1 MQNDKFIPQESK
13 LKKYQLEFL
22 NKIIAR
28 QMLFGPILKAFNR
41 ERILNG
47 RYTKRND
54 YWEFVG
60 YNILGPI
67 LHHFSEWIIAQANKH
82 DIKRVFFLAR
92 DGWIIKK
99 AVDLIL
105 KSSQYNISTCY
116 LFASRRCYNLPAL
129 ASIEDSDFHFLFD
142 GGRRHSALT
151 LFNKLGI
158 SKEKI
163 SPLVTKY
170 FSNPE
175 EIIDQSVHYRKLE
188 ALFMEASN
196 IIAEHAAEERKVL
209 VNYFKK
215 NGVYDEKII
224 IVDIGW
230 HGSLQRAVK
239 KMSQIEGKNCDI
251 KGLYFGLFDSP
262 KHFSRECDMNAYF
275 FNYGIPSEN
284 EHLIKQ
290 SVEVIELLFSAP
302 HCGVEKITQQ
312 DGQFK
317 AVFTQPTKHEK
328 HRQHISKQ
336 LYHGAMQFIIDF
348 DMLFNGVTLP
358 FTPRNYAAPLET
370 LLTSPSNKDI
380 EMFSKVHHAAGFGA
394 AHYEPL
400 IPPKISFPAALFSPR
415 VIIKKFER
423 AFWPRGY
430 EALQSRGVIRFSYR
444 SARFLS
450 KIKKLLLQR
459 LVTFN

>member
-22 NKIIAR
+22 NKIIVR
-28 QMLFGPILKAFNR
+28 QPLFGPILKAFNR

-67 LHHFSEWIIAQANKH
+67 LRHFSEWIIAQANKH

-116 LFASRRCYNLPAL
+116 LFASRRCYSLPAL

-142 GGRRHSALT
+142 GGRRHSVLT

-163 SPLVTKY
+163 SPLVAKY

-175 EIIDQSVHYRKLE
+175 EIIDQPAHYRKLE
-188 ALFMEASN
+188 ALFMEAGN

-209 VNYFKK
+209 VTYFKK

-230 HGSLQRAVK
+230 HGSLQRA
-239 KMSQIEGKNCDI
+239 MKNKSSMAI
-251 KGLYFGLFDSP
+251 GS
-262 KHFSRECDMNAYF
+262 
-275 FNYGIPSEN
+275 
-284 EHLIKQ
+284 
-290 SVEVIELLFSAP
+290 
-302 HCGVEKITQQ
+302 
-312 DGQFK
+312 GQ
-317 AVFTQPTKHEK
+317 
-328 HRQHISKQ
+328 
-336 LYHGAMQFIIDF
+336 
-348 DMLFNGVTLP
+348 
-358 FTPRNYAAPLET
+358 AAPLQEIY
-370 LLTSPSNKDI
+370 DD
-380 EMFSKVHHAAGFGA
+380 A
-394 AHYEPL
+394 
-400 IPPKISFPAALFSPR
+400 PR
-415 VIIKKFER
+415 AVR
-423 AFWPRGY
+423 
-430 EALQSRGVIRFSYR
+430 
-444 SARFLS
+444 LS
-450 KIKKLLLQR
+450 VNVLRCYVELLLQLKQPSKAEHALR
-459 LVTFN
+459 TALTSVWHNDLIDLYGQVDAADTERQLLFAEQQLQERTNDPVLLLALGRIANRANKEHKAKEYLEAASRIKALPDVHAELGHLLTKQGQFEKACEHFNKAIAE